1 MISDGNNGMVMPVG
15 PMYGAGYGGGNGAFG
30 GDWSSWILLFLIAMM
45 FGNNGWGN
53 NGNSGANGQFPWLLA
68 SGQRTD
74 DNVQAGFNQAAT
86 AGQLTAIQNSINTG
100 FANAEVANCNRALT
114 DLQANYQ
121 AQLNNL
127 TGLNNVSMGLQNCC
141 CENRQSIADLKATI
155 LQEGCA
161 DRNAVQNALRDVLT
175 AQQAGIQSI
184 KDQMCADKIDA
195 KNEKIAELQQQLN
208 FANLMSSQNA
218 QTAAIQAGQRAL
230 ANEVEQYV
238 RPTPNPAYI
247 VQNPNCCYNQT
258 GCGCGSFV
266 A

>member
-1 MISDGNNGMVMPVG
+1 MISDGNNLVMPVG
-15 PMYGAGYGGGNGAFG
+15 PMYGVGNGGNCGFG

-53 NGNSGANGQFPWLLA
+53 NGGNGANGQFPWLLA

-86 AGQLTAIQNSINTG
+86 ANQLSAIQSSLNTG
-100 FANAEVANCNRALT
+100 FANAEVAGCNRALEN
-114 DLQANYQ
+114 LQASYQ

-127 TGLNNVSMGLQNCC
+127 NSLNGISMGLQNCC
-141 CENRQSIADLKATI
+141 CENRAAIADLKSAI

-161 DRNAVQNALRDVLT
+161 DRNAINNALRDVLT
-175 AQQAGIQSI
+175 ANQAGIQSI
-184 KDQMCADKIDA
+184 KDQLCSDKIDA

-208 FANLMSSQNA
+208 FANLMASQNA
-218 QTAAIQAGQRAL
+218 QTATIQAGQRAL

-238 RPTPNPAYI
+238 RPTANPAYI
-247 VQNPNCCYNQT
+247 VQNPNCCYNQS
-258 GCGCGSFV
+258 GCGCGNFV